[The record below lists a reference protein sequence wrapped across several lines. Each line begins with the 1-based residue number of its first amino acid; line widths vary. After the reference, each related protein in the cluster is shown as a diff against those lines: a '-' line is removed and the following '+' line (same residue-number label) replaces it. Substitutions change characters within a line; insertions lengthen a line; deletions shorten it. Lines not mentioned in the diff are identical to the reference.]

1 MDTGSRTFEA
11 DEVRTAIAGEIR
23 ALRGRRGISQA
34 ELRERAGFSRSTM
47 GRIEAGERDV
57 EIAELMAIA
66 AALGV
71 TAAELLQAVQD
82 SLEGK
87 QL

>member
-1 MDTGSRTFEA
+1 METVGPTFGA

-23 ALRGRRGISQA
+23 ALRGRRGMSQT

-47 GRIEAGERDV
+47 RRIESGERDV
-57 EIAELMAIA
+57 EIAELMAIST
-66 AALGV
+66 ALGIN
-71 TAAELLQAVQD
+71 AAELLQAVQD

>member
-1 MDTGSRTFEA
+1 MGPTKYAQQSQARSGPSA
-11 DEVRTAIAGEIR
+11 AGEESAR
-23 ALRGRRGISQA
+23 A
-34 ELRERAGFSRSTM
+34 ELRERAGFSRATL

-66 AALGV
+66 SVLGV

>member
-1 MDTGSRTFEA
+1 MDTARRTFGAE
-11 DEVRTAIAGEIR
+11 EVRAAIAGEIR
-23 ALRGRRGISQA
+23 ALRGRRGMSQA
-34 ELRERAGFSRSTM
+34 ELRDRAGFSRSTL

-57 EIAELMAIA
+57 EVAELMAIA

>member
-1 MDTGSRTFEA
+1 MDAESRSFEA
-11 DEVRTAIAGEIR
+11 AEVRAAIAGEIR
-23 ALRGRRGISQA
+23 ALRGRRGMSQT
-34 ELRERAGFSRSTM
+34 ELRDRAGFSRSTM
-47 GRIEAGERDV
+47 RRIESAERDV

-66 AALGV
+66 SALGV
-71 TAAELLQAVQD
+71 TAADLLQAVQD

>member
-1 MDTGSRTFEA
+1 M
-11 DEVRTAIAGEIR
+11 
-23 ALRGRRGISQA
+23 SQT
-34 ELRERAGFSRSTM
+34 ELREQAGFSRSTM
-47 GRIEAGERDV
+47 RRIESGERDV
-57 EIAELMAIA
+57 EIAELMSIA
-66 AALGV
+66 SALGV

>member
-1 MDTGSRTFEA
+1 MRA
-11 DEVRTAIAGEIR
+11 AIGGEIR
-23 ALRGRRGISQA
+23 ALRGRRGMSQT

-47 GRIEAGERDV
+47 RRIESGERDV

-66 AALGV
+66 TALGV
-71 TAAELLQAVQD
+71 TAGSLLQAVQD
-82 SLEGK
+82 SLQGK